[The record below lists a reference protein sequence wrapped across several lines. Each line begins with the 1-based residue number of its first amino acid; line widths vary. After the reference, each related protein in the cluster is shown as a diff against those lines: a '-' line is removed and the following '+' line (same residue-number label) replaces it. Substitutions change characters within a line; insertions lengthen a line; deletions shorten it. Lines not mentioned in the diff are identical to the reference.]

1 MDELIL
7 GFDLCNDYSQVS
19 VYRPGEKEPY
29 TVIFGEG
36 DFADQVSTTVCKKKG
51 EDKWLIGEDGFR
63 TALFGKG
70 TTVNKLIRQVMKN
83 GTATVEGVCYTAE
96 DLLCFFLEAALEHT
110 KYVTGKTKIGMLV
123 FTLQNMDIKFMDTL
137 IICTDRLGIEREK
150 VHIISH
156 TESFLYSVLSQS
168 RDLWANTVALFNLTE
183 EGLHYYEMAAS
194 RGGNRVVQAHH
205 EFLEEGFSVELLES
219 QAGCKMADSIL
230 LPCAERLMQKKV
242 FSAVYL
248 TGKGFANCQ
257 SWATSFLKYICNK
270 RRVFVGDSMFA
281 KGAALRAADFLREKT
296 EYPYLFSCEGCLTS
310 SVTME
315 VLDKGIRKKMFLA
328 EAGKNWYESK
338 TSVELI
344 LDGAEPIELEVIPAG
359 SRDSK
364 KVPVWM
370 DEFPVR
376 DRFTTRVEINAAF
389 TAENILNLWIR
400 DLGFG
405 EIYPSS
411 GKVVKQVIRL

>member
-19 VYRPGEKEPY
+19 VYRPGEKEPV
-29 TVIFGEG
+29 TIIFGEG
-36 DFADQVSTTVCKKKG
+36 EFANQVSTTVCKKRG

-63 TALFGKG
+63 AALFGEG
-70 TTVNKLIRQVMKN
+70 TTVNKLIRLVMKN
-83 GTATVEGVCYTAE
+83 GTATVEGVRYTAE
-96 DLLCFFLEAALEHT
+96 DLLYFFLRTTLEHT

-156 TESFLYSVLSQS
+156 TESFLYSVLNQS
-168 RDLWANTVALFNLTE
+168 RDLWANTVGLFNLTE
-183 EGLHYYEMAAS
+183 EGLHYYEMNLA
-194 RGGNRVVQAHH
+194 RGGVRMVQARH
-205 EFLEEGFSVELLES
+205 EFLEEGFSVDILDTP
-219 QAGCKMADSIL
+219 AGCKLADSIL

-257 SWATSFLKYICNK
+257 SWVTSFLKYICNK
-270 RRVFVGDSMFA
+270 RRVFVGETMFA

-296 EYPYLFSCEGCLTS
+296 EYPYLFACEGCLSS
-310 SVTME
+310 SVTMD
-315 VLDKGIRKKMFLA
+315 VMDKGIRKKMYLA
-328 EAGKNWYESK
+328 EAGKNWYESRS
-338 TSVELI
+338 SVELI
-344 LDGAEPIELEVIPAG
+344 LDGAEPVELEVTPAG

-364 KVPVWM
+364 KVLVWL
-370 DEFPVR
+370 DEFPAR
-376 DRFTTRVEINAAF
+376 DHFTTRVEINAAF
-389 TAENILNLWIR
+389 TAENILTLWIR

-405 EIYPSS
+405 ELYPTS
-411 GKVVKQVIRL
+411 GKIVKQEIRI